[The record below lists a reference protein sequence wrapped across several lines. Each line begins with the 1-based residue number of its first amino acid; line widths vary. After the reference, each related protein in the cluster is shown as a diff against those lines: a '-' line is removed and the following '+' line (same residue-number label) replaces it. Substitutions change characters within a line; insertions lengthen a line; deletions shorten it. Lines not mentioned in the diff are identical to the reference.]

1 MVVTAKLYGRVF
13 LAAFNKEIDI
23 LDDVIRCTLHTAV
36 YVPDQDV
43 HDYVNDL
50 TGEVAAGGNYATGG
64 ITLANDTLTY
74 TAATNVVMYD
84 ADDVVWPASTI
95 TARTAVVSDRTPAT
109 PAAQPLICYQQSDA
123 DIVSNNG
130 EFRVAW
136 NASGIFTI
144 TVG

>member
-1 MVVTAKLYGRVF
+1 MVVTAKMYGRVF

-23 LDDVIRCTLHTAV
+23 IDDNIACTLHTAT
-36 YVPDQDV
+36 YTPDQDI

-50 TGEVAAGGNYATGG
+50 TGEVTATGG
-64 ITLANDTLTY
+64 YTTGGQNLANDTITY

-84 ADDVVWPASTI
+84 ADDVVWPGSTI
-95 TARTAVVSDRTPAT
+95 TARTAVISDRTPGTAAT
-109 PAAQPLICYQQSDA
+109 QPLIAYQQSDV
-123 DIVSNNG
+123 DIISSGG

>member
-1 MVVTAKLYGRVF
+1 MVVTAKMYGRVF
-13 LAAFNKEIDI
+13 IAAFNKEIDI
-23 LDDVIRCTLHTAV
+23 IDDAIACTLHTST

-50 TGEVAAGGNYATGG
+50 SGEVAAAGGYTTGG
-64 ITLANDTLTY
+64 QNLANDTLTY
-74 TAATNVVMYD
+74 TAATNVLMYD
-84 ADDVVWPASTI
+84 ADDVIWPGSTI
-95 TARTAVVSDRTPAT
+95 TARTAVISDRTPGTAAT
-109 PAAQPLICYQQSDA
+109 QPLIAYQQSDV
-123 DIVSNNG
+123 DIISSGG